1 MLPPRPAKT
10 GKLGLLAATVVM
22 LAGIGGCSQEDP
34 LNNPGVIELSEAF
47 EGEFDL
53 VDHDGAP
60 ASDERFEGK
69 PIFAY
74 YGFASCPDVCPA
86 ALSVMSAS
94 LDAMGSDAGNVQPL
108 FITVDPE
115 RDTPEVL
122 KAHLAFDDRILGL
135 TGTSEAAEAARKSM
149 KVYAARVELED
160 SAMEYTM
167 NHQDLFY
174 VLDDEGT
181 PVLALETSMAPQDI
195 ASVLKLW
202 IS

>member
-1 MLPPRPAKT
+1 MLPPRPANT

-22 LAGIGGCSQEDP
+22 LAGISGCSQEDP
-34 LNNPGVIELSEAF
+34 LDNPHVIELSDVY

-53 VDHDGAP
+53 VDHNGEP
-60 ASDERFEGK
+60 ASDERFQGK
-69 PIFAY
+69 PVFAY

-86 ALSVMSAS
+86 ALSIMSAS
-94 LDAMGSDAGNVQPL
+94 LDAMGRDADKVQPL

-135 TGTSEAAEAARKSM
+135 TGTPEAAEKARKNM
-149 KVYAARVELED
+149 KIYAARVEMED

-167 NHQDLFY
+167 THQDLFY

-181 PVLALETSMAPQDI
+181 PMLALETDMAPEDI